1 MTIMSGGLF
10 GLTTSERRLLEPLP
24 AGVTVTRLVNRLDQL
39 DRMRGEKFLKME
51 APETTIPDIA
61 RYQVDVTLISVAIQ
75 ATALRARTAW
85 IRSATVRFP
94 TRVHLPLQVWL
105 DEHLKK
111 GRGI

>member
-1 MTIMSGGLF
+1 MTIMNGLF
-10 GLTTSERRLLEPLP
+10 GLTASERRLLEPLP

-39 DRMRGEKFLKME
+39 ERLRGAKFLRME
-51 APETTIPDIA
+51 APETTALDMV
-61 RYQVDVTLISVAIQ
+61 RYEADVTLISAVMQ

-85 IRSATVRFP
+85 IRSAAVRFP

-111 GRGI
+111 K